1 MQRFARLALL
11 SSLYFAQGLPFGFFT
26 QFLPVMLRQQGVSL
40 QAIGASYLLALPWS
54 LKFLW
59 APLVDRYGSPRFGRR
74 RSWIVPIQMVTV
86 VTLAGLSFVDP
97 RGALRVLFAS
107 VLLFNLLAATQD
119 IATDGLAVDT
129 LRASERGLGNAIQ
142 VAGYRVGMIVGGGLL
157 LPLYELVHW
166 KGTLL
171 AMSVAMAAASVPI
184 VLYRE
189 RDTRPSEPEP
199 QDRGPYRQG
208 SPVGRAARGML
219 RSLTAFGWRRP
230 GIASWVFLL
239 LTYKTG
245 DAIASGMVRPFTVDM
260 GATLG
265 QIGWMLGVL
274 GFAAGLLGAVVGGAT
289 VNALGR
295 RRALVGFGLVQALSV
310 AVYALIALSGRASIS
325 ALAFAATFEHFAG
338 GCATAALFTV
348 MMDACR
354 PSQSATDYTVQ
365 SCAVVVATGTASSL
379 SGVLARALGYA
390 GMFTLSSVLCALGVL
405 YVWFAFEGARAKLH
419 AGIEAELAA
428 AQGIEDSRDPREPA

>member
-1 MQRFARLALL
+1 MERFARLFLL
-11 SSLYFAQGLPFGFFT
+11 TSLYFAQGLPFGFFT
-26 QFLPVMLRQQGVSL
+26 QFLPVMLRKQGVSL

-59 APLVDRYGSPRFGRR
+59 APMVDRYGSPSFGRR
-74 RSWIVPIQMVTV
+74 RSWIVPIQAVTI
-86 VTLAGLSFVDP
+86 LALIGLSWLDP
-97 RGALRVLFAS
+97 RGALRALLFS

-129 LRASERGLGNAIQ
+129 LRERERGLGNAIQ

-157 LPLYELVHW
+157 LPLYERVHW
-166 KGTLL
+166 RGTLL
-171 AMSVAMAAASVPI
+171 AMAAAMAAASVPI
-184 VLYRE
+184 VLHRE
-189 RDTRPSEPEP
+189 APTAATAVPEQGPFRTAGPARSE
-199 QDRGPYRQG
+199 GG
-208 SPVGRAARGML
+208 TGLL
-219 RSLTAFGWRRP
+219 RTVTAFGWRRP
-230 GIASWVFLL
+230 GIAAWVVLL

-260 GATLG
+260 GASLG

-274 GFAAGLLGAVVGGAT
+274 GLTAGLLGAVVGGAT

-295 RRALVGFGLVQALSV
+295 RRALVGFGLLQAVSV
-310 AVYALIALSGRASIS
+310 AVYAALALGVGRAPIA

-354 PSQSATDYTVQ
+354 PSRSATDYTVQ
-365 SCAVVVATGTASSL
+365 SCAVVVATGAGSAL
-379 SGVLARALGYA
+379 SGVLARALGYG
-390 GMFTLSSVLCALGVL
+390 GMFSLSALLCVAGVG
-405 YVWFAFEGARAKLH
+405 YAWFAFDGAREKIH
-419 AGIEAELAA
+419 AGVEADRAALAHDRPVA
-428 AQGIEDSRDPREPA
+428 

>member
-1 MQRFARLALL
+1 MERFSRLFLL
-11 SSLYFAQGLPFGFFT
+11 TSLYFAQGLPFGFFT
-26 QFLPVMLRQQGVSL
+26 QFMPVMLRKQGVSL

-59 APLVDRYGSPRFGRR
+59 APWVDRYGSPSFGRR
-74 RSWIVPIQMVTV
+74 RSWIVPIQLVTV
-86 VTLAGLSFVDP
+86 LTLIGLSWLDP

-129 LRASERGLGNAIQ
+129 LRESERGLGNAIQ
-142 VAGYRVGMIVGGGLL
+142 VAGYRIGMIVGGGLL
-157 LPLYELVHW
+157 LPLYEAVQW
-166 KGTLL
+166 RGTLL
-171 AMSVAMAAASVPI
+171 AMAAAMAAASVPI
-184 VLYRE
+184 VLHKEARAPE
-189 RDTRPSEPEP
+189 RTPV
-199 QDRGPYRQG
+199 DRGAFRTAG
-208 SPVGRAARGML
+208 EASRADGGML
-219 RSLTAFGWRRP
+219 QAVTAFGWRRP
-230 GIASWVFLL
+230 GIAAWVVLL

-260 GATLG
+260 GASLG

-274 GFAAGLLGAVVGGAT
+274 GFSAGLIGAVVGGAT

-295 RRALVGFGLVQALSV
+295 RRALVGFGLLQALSV
-310 AVYALIALSGRASIS
+310 AVYAGIALGAGRGAIA

-365 SCAVVVATGTASSL
+365 SCAVVVATGSASAL
-379 SGVLARALGYA
+379 SGVLAKSLGYA
-390 GMFTLSSVLCALGVL
+390 GMFSLSTVLCVLGVA
-405 YVWFAFEGARAKLH
+405 YVAVAFEGAREKLL
-419 AGIEAELAA
+419 AGVEADRAAREAEPSVA
-428 AQGIEDSRDPREPA
+428 